1 VLLPRQGSNSDGISA
16 AAQREA
22 LIVDDE
28 VRARELLSECCRGQG
43 FDAFAAQTGAL
54 RSP

>member
-1 VLLPRQGSNSDGISA
+1 MASVQLPEKEG
-16 AAQREA
+16 

-28 VRARELLSECCRGQG
+28 VRARELLLECCRGQG
-43 FDAFAAQTGAL
+43 FDVFAAQTGAL